1 MKCVC
6 SVCALVFVCVRV
18 CVCDREKERRGG
30 RERVCVQVTSP
41 VIKIGKELYER
52 GREGGGDSKREREWV
67 SMCTCACDSGYR

>member
-41 VIKIGKELYER
+41 VIKIEQELCER
-52 GREGGGDSKREREWV
+52 GREGGGDSKREKVCEYV
-67 SMCTCACDSGYR
+67 YMCM